1 MKRRIIVLS
10 VLLFSLLALVTP
22 NSANTS
28 HTATCDYSSGCDE
41 YCYFRADLC
50 YQACDQGS
58 LGGRA
63 VCYNNCMWE
72 QEYCLAGC

>member
-10 VLLFSLLALVTP
+10 VLVLSLFTLTQP
-22 NSANTS
+22 NTVASS
-28 HTATCDYSSGCDE
+28 HSGCNW
-41 YCYFRADLC
+41 CYIQADLC

-63 VCYNNCMWE
+63 ACYNDCMWQ
-72 QEYCLAGC
+72 QEGCTQAYCY